1 MEWKGKS
8 RTSNQSES
16 GFKFLRLRNPIKVTQ
31 NRANLVIKLFPQQWQ
46 LRYKHQLMVA
56 STSCAQPVIPFK
68 GSGWKWMGKGSSD
81 RQCNNLVVVIRTLLF
96 CLRQRPP
103 PAIYLLQNSEKQP
116 GTQKRRNKGTSSTAA
131 EEAVDQEE
139 EQPPLRPVASSSVVE
154 EETKSK
160 CKKNLIRK
168 QVIIGSTPRN
178 ESTQSLSESE
188 DKKTINTM

>member
-1 MEWKGKS
+1 
-8 RTSNQSES
+8 
-16 GFKFLRLRNPIKVTQ
+16 
-31 NRANLVIKLFPQQWQ
+31 
-46 LRYKHQLMVA
+46 
-56 STSCAQPVIPFK
+56 
-68 GSGWKWMGKGSSD
+68 MGKGSSD

-103 PAIYLLQNSEKQP
+103 PAIYLLQNSKKQP

-188 DKKTINTM
+188 DKKTINTMWVGVGNKRAIAWNLHIYHTASTDRICLLMFLRQAETERRNLSQQHTEMWPFLF